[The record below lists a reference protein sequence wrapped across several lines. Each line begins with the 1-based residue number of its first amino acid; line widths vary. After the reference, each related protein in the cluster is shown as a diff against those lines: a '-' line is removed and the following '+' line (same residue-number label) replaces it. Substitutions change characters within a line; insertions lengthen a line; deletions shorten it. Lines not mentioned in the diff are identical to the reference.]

1 MEKNDALKAQSENG
15 DALGNLSTEEIERLE
30 NYYILEAERLM
41 AFGVQEKKEPL
52 EGMLNH
58 LRTVEN
64 LLHDL
69 QFQWED
75 CISVL
80 YRGSFQ
86 YHGQSLWPTIY
97 FLYRYDC

>member
-15 DALGNLSTEEIERLE
+15 DALGGLSTEEIERLE

-80 YRGSFQ
+80 YS
-86 YHGQSLWPTIY
+86 SLCTMW
-97 FLYRYDC
+97 FW